1 MLHFYLIS
9 FSTLLTLCCL
19 FHFAE
24 TLQEEKTDKMVVEE
38 SDKVPPEE
46 NYSTSSSESYH
57 LLDIGTVLL
66 KEEKV

>member
-1 MLHFYLIS
+1 
-9 FSTLLTLCCL
+9 L